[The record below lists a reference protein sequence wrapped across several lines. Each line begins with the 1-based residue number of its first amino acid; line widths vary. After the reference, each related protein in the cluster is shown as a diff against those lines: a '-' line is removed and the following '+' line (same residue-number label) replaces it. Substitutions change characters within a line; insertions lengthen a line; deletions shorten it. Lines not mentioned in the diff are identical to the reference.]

1 VTRTPLSRSKGQRST
16 CLYVSSCTD
25 YIRLFLDLERPE
37 LDARSRPTVE
47 LCGNLSTISGVG
59 RRADGGGVGGGGP
72 RPPPAAVYS
81 SGRSLV
87 AEFHSGHVRRNR
99 SGFIGHYRFIDTGP
113 PAQWP
118 FFVRAAGLGTRSW
131 GLEGPA
137 PPLKICRSGQSMFR
151 PPPIKFHILSFIGQ
165 LRISWG
171 LEGPDPLKICRS
183 GQSMFRPPIK
193 CHLLSLIGQ
202 GRRSWGLEGPD
213 PLKICRSGQSMFC
226 PRLNKCHILSFKTV
240 VGQLCKFHITKDE
253 RFVSKW
259 NHVKLIFR
267 GAYRLSD

>member
-1 VTRTPLSRSKGQRST
+1 MF
-16 CLYVSSCTD
+16 SCTD

-59 RRADGGGVGGGGP
+59 RRADGGGGVGSGP
-72 RPPPAAVYS
+72 RPPPPAVYS

-131 GLEGPA
+131 GLEGPDT
-137 PPLKICRSGQSMFR
+137 LKICRR
-151 PPPIKFHILSFIGQ
+151 
-165 LRISWG
+165 
-171 LEGPDPLKICRS
+171 
-183 GQSMFRPPIK
+183 
-193 CHLLSLIGQ
+193 
-202 GRRSWGLEGPD
+202 
-213 PLKICRSGQSMFC
+213 GQSMFC
-226 PRLNKCHILSFKTV
+226 SHLNKCHILSFKTV
-240 VGQLCKFHITKDE
+240 VG
-253 RFVSKW
+253 
-259 NHVKLIFR
+259 
-267 GAYRLSD
+267 